1 MLGVR
6 DRRGP
11 SSSLSVHRASVR
23 HSCVIRS
30 RPSPV
35 PPRAI
40 SHHAVAELVTLDPRA
55 ARGLGLERPRA
66 ARPNERL
73 LVNLH
78 RKYLLAYA
86 ARRRSS
92 SPPGAWPR
100 RPRRRKGPPPQPTAR
115 ARNPRHR
122 RQPRHQQRVV
132 DGSIDGSE
140 RELEGCDLAGHGV
153 TPRGRRREPRRRLT
167 HGHALTPAEQR
178 ADGNRCEQNMTSVS
192 RIPV

>member
-11 SSSLSVHRASVR
+11 SSSLSVHRASPCIR
-23 HSCVIRS
+23 RIRS

-115 ARNPRHR
+115 ARIPRHR
-122 RQPRHQQRVV
+122 RQPRHQRRASTGVSTGV
-132 DGSIDGSE
+132 SASSKDAISRATASRHAGDAAS
-140 RELEGCDLAGHGV
+140 LAAASR
-153 TPRGRRREPRRRLT
+153 TATLLLPRSNAPTGT
-167 HGHALTPAEQR
+167 AVNKT
-178 ADGNRCEQNMTSVS
+178 
-192 RIPV
+192 